1 MTRLVIAWLGR
12 LWNVMRPNRLQRE
25 LDREL
30 SFHLLERIEELQ
42 DSGMNRDDA
51 VRKANLQ
58 LGNYTVQIE
67 RTREMDIH
75 QRLDNTLRNLR
86 QAARALA
93 RAPGFTATVVATP
106 ALGIG
111 AHSAV
116 FSAIYAV
123 VLRPLPFPNA
133 HQLVTLAQS
142 NPKMR
147 QPFVA
152 PVRLEDWN
160 RMNTTFQA
168 MTGYYV
174 EDESEISGELPE
186 RLTRAFVASRFLK
199 VCGIA
204 PALGRDF
211 APAEE
216 HFGGPQAVLI
226 SDRLWR
232 RRFNADPNVV
242 GKMLRFGGSSVPI
255 IGVMPASFL
264 FPLRGI
270 DLWSA
275 VPNDAPFARRREL
288 TWFTGLGRLK
298 PGVTLAQARANLTAV
313 QTALGREFPKP
324 DAEISAVIEPLK
336 EATIGGARKS
346 LWIVFGSVS
355 LLLLIAC
362 TNVAALLLSRAAARQ
377 QEISVRFSLG
387 ASRGSVVAHLLAE
400 VLILAISG
408 AGLGLLLAGAA
419 AGVFHSLAKNLPRI
433 EEIALD
439 WRIVIY
445 SLACAIVVTLL
456 CGIFPAIRGTR
467 SNLANSARGTRTSVS
482 GGNRVQFALVGVQ
495 VALAVTLLT
504 GAALLVRSFQHLG
517 RVSPGFEAEHILT
530 FQVSSS
536 WGETGDSKA
545 SKRRVERTL
554 DGLRSVPGVEA
565 AASALTLPGVPS
577 EFQVELKLEEGRAE
591 TEPKIVAQGRGVSP
605 TYFATLQIPLL
616 AGEMCRAESNVN
628 TMMVNRSFANGYFAG
643 SSPIGRQFS
652 QPGNLYIPTS
662 VVRGI
667 VGDARETGLDR
678 EPVPTIYWCFG
689 PSQPGTHFLAR
700 THGDPRSMAETI
712 RRKMH
717 DIEPIRS
724 VYDVA
729 PLMDQISDGYAEN
742 RLRTILLAF
751 FASAA
756 MLLAC
761 VGLYGTISYTVNVR
775 KREVGLWLAL
785 GALRTQIVSKFLF
798 QGLVVSALG
807 CLAGL
812 AIAVAFTRL
821 LSGMLYGVSAT
832 DPVTFGGVVVIV
844 LAVSVLASLLPAIRA
859 ARLEPMQVLR
869 ED

>member
-1 MTRLVIAWLGR
+1 MAWLHR
-12 LWNVMRPNRLQRE
+12 LLNIVRPNRLQRE
-25 LDREL
+25 LNREL
-30 SFHLLERIEELQ
+30 SFHLLERVEELQ
-42 DSGMNRDDA
+42 AGGMSHDEA
-51 VRKANLQ
+51 VRTAHLQ
-58 LGNYTVQIE
+58 LGNYTLQIE

-75 QRLDNTLRNLR
+75 QRFDTTLRNLR
-86 QAARALA
+86 HAARALA
-93 RAPGFTATVVATP
+93 RAPGFTATVVATL

-111 AHSAV
+111 ANSAV

-133 HQLVTLAQS
+133 EQLVTVAQS

-147 QPFVA
+147 QPFIA
-152 PVRLEDWN
+152 PVRLADWN

-174 EDESEISGELPE
+174 EDESETSGELPE

-216 HFGGPQAVLI
+216 HFGGPSAILI

-242 GKMLRFGGSSVPI
+242 GKTLRFGSSSVPI
-255 IGVMPASFL
+255 IGVMPAGFL
-264 FPLRGI
+264 FPLVGI
-270 DLWSA
+270 DLWSV
-275 VPNDAPFARRREL
+275 VPGDAPFAQKREL
-288 TWFTGLGRLK
+288 TWFSGLGRLK
-298 PGVTLAQARANLTAV
+298 PGVTLAQAQSNLTAV

-346 LWIVFGSVS
+346 LWILFGSVS

-362 TNVAALLLSRAAARQ
+362 VNVAALLLSRAAARQ
-377 QEISVRFSLG
+377 QEIAVRFSMG
-387 ASRGSVVAHLLAE
+387 ASRGSVIAHLLAE
-400 VLILAISG
+400 VLLLALAG
-408 AGLGLLLAGAA
+408 AGLGLLFAA
-419 AGVFHSLAKNLPRI
+419 ATAGVFRSLAKNLPRI
-433 EEIALD
+433 EEVNLD

-456 CGIFPAIRGTR
+456 CGIFPAIHGSR

-482 GGNRVQFALVGVQ
+482 GGNRLQFTLVGVQ
-495 VALAVTLLT
+495 VALAVTLLV
-504 GAALLVRSFQHLG
+504 GAALLVRSFQQLG
-517 RVSPGFEAEHILT
+517 RVSPGFEPERVLT
-530 FQVSSS
+530 FQVSTS
-536 WGETGDSKA
+536 WGETADFKGSQ
-545 SKRRVERTL
+545 RRVERIL
-554 DGLRSVPGVEA
+554 DGLRAVPGIEA
-565 AASALTLPGVPS
+565 AASALSLPGVPTK
-577 EFQVELKLEEGRAE
+577 FQVELKSEEGRAE
-591 TEPKIVAQGRGVSP
+591 TEPKIVTQGRAVSP

-616 AGEMCRAESNVN
+616 AGEMCREESNVN
-628 TMMVNRSFANGYFAG
+628 TMMVNHAFVNAYFTAA
-643 SSPIGRQFS
+643 SPIGRRLS
-652 QPGNLYIPTS
+652 QPGNLFIQPS
-662 VVRGI
+662 VIRGI
-667 VGDARETGLDR
+667 VGDARETGLDQ
-678 EPVPTIYWCFG
+678 EPVPTVYWCLG
-689 PSQPGTHFLAR
+689 YSQPGTHFLAR
-700 THGDPRSMAETI
+700 THGEPRSMSETI

-724 VYDVA
+724 VYDLA
-729 PLMDQISDGYAEN
+729 PLLDQISDGYAEN

-751 FASAA
+751 FASTA

-775 KREVGLWLAL
+775 KREVGLRLAL
-785 GALRTQIVSKFLF
+785 GALRTQIVNKFLL
-798 QGLVVSALG
+798 QGFLVSALG
-807 CLAGL
+807 CVAGL
-812 AIAVAFTRL
+812 AIAASFTRV

-832 DPVTFGGVVVIV
+832 DPPTLAIVVVTV

-869 ED
+869 EE

>member
-1 MTRLVIAWLGR
+1 MAWLQR
-12 LWNVMRPNRLQRE
+12 LWNVVRPNRLQRE
-25 LDREL
+25 LNREL

-42 DSGMNRDDA
+42 DSGMSRDEA
-51 VRKANLQ
+51 VRTAHLQ

-75 QRLDNTLRNLR
+75 QRLDTTLRNLR
-86 QAARALA
+86 HAGRALA
-93 RAPGFTATVVATP
+93 RAPGFTATVVVTL

-111 AHSAV
+111 ANSAV

-133 HQLVTLAQS
+133 DRLVTLAQS

-174 EDESEISGELPE
+174 QDESELSGELPE
-186 RLTRAFVASRFLK
+186 RLTRAFVAPRFLQ
-199 VCGIA
+199 VWGMA
-204 PALGRDF
+204 PAIGRDF

-216 HFGGPQAVLI
+216 HFGGPMAVLI

-242 GKMLRFGGSSVPI
+242 GKTLRLGRASVPI

-264 FPLRGI
+264 FPLRGV
-270 DLWSA
+270 DLWSTSPA
-275 VPNDAPFARRREL
+275 DAPFAHGREL
-288 TWFTGLGRLK
+288 TWFNGVGRLK
-298 PGVTLAQARANLTAV
+298 PGVTLAQARANLDAV
-313 QTALGREFPKP
+313 QAALGREFPKP
-324 DAEISAVIEPLK
+324 DAGIAATIEPLK
-336 EATIGGARKS
+336 EATIAGIRKS
-346 LWIVFGSVS
+346 LWILFGSVS

-362 TNVAALLLSRAAARQ
+362 TNVAALLLSRAAARK

-387 ASRGSVVAHLLAE
+387 ASRASVVAHLLAE
-400 VLILAISG
+400 VLILAVSG
-408 AGLGLLLAGAA
+408 AGLGLLLAAGA
-419 AGVFHSLAKNLPRI
+419 AGVFRSLAKSLPRV

-467 SNLANSARGTRTSVS
+467 SNLADSARGTRTSVS
-482 GGNRVQFALVGVQ
+482 GGNKVQFALVGIQ
-495 VALAVTLLT
+495 VALAVTLLA
-504 GAALLVRSFQHLG
+504 GAALLVRSFQQLS
-517 RVSPGFEAEHILT
+517 RVSPGFEPEHILT
-530 FQVSSS
+530 FQISSS
-536 WGETGDSKA
+536 WAETGDPKA
-545 SKRRVERTL
+545 SKRRVERIL
-554 DGLRSVPGVEA
+554 EGLRAVPGIDA
-565 AASALTLPGVPS
+565 AATAYNLPGVPS
-577 EFQVELKLEEGRAE
+577 EFQVELKTEEGRAE
-591 TEPKIVAQGRGVSP
+591 TEPKIVTQARAVSP
-605 TYFATLQIPLL
+605 TYFATVQIPLL
-616 AGEMCRAESNVN
+616 AGEMCRDEPNVN
-628 TMMVNRSFANGYFAG
+628 TMMVNRAFASAYFPG
-643 SSPIGRQFS
+643 SSPIGRHLT

-662 VVRGI
+662 EVRGI

-678 EPVPTIYWCFG
+678 EPVPTVYWCISPG
-689 PSQPGTHFLAR
+689 QPGTHFLAR
-700 THGDPRSMAETI
+700 THGEPRLMAETI
-712 RRKMH
+712 RRTIH
-717 DIEPIRS
+717 DLEPIRS
-724 VYDVA
+724 VFDIA
-729 PLMDQISDGYAEN
+729 PLMDQISDGYAET

-775 KREVGLWLAL
+775 KREVGLRLAL
-785 GALRTQIVSKFLF
+785 GAMRTQIVSKFLF
-798 QGLVVSALG
+798 QGLLVSALG

-832 DPVTFGGVVVIV
+832 DPATFGGVVVMV
-844 LAVSVLASLLPAIRA
+844 LAVSILASLLPAIRA